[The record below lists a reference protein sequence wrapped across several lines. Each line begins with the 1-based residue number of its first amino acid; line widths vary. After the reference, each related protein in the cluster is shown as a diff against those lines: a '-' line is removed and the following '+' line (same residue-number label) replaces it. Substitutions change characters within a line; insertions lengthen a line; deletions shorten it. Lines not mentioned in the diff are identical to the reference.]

1 MRVSH
6 FNSWHQRTTFAAGAL
21 LFSALF
27 SCSST
32 QHKIFSQYLFGA
44 GRDQATLM
52 LPVRGLTEGDSF
64 RCFQEL
70 QRIYEKE
77 GMILKYLPGEEWN
90 LFASMVSRKSETFV
104 TDLATAGYTYLLDIR
119 VTEQYSGSAY
129 EYYTAFEVSHRIN
142 NRFDYRNQAVR
153 EQEKRGEIFL
163 HLVATQNAKIVYQA
177 ATKTIIQ
184 PLALPGRDGDE
195 TQINLASSYAAVAK
209 AIRKGTAKMIDRCFQ

>member
-1 MRVSH
+1 
-6 FNSWHQRTTFAAGAL
+6 
-21 LFSALF
+21 
-27 SCSST
+27 
-32 QHKIFSQYLFGA
+32 
-44 GRDQATLM
+44 M
-52 LPVRGLTEGDSF
+52 LPVRGLSESDSF
-64 RCFQEL
+64 LCFQEL
-70 QRIYEKE
+70 QSIYEKE
-77 GMILKYLPGEEWN
+77 GMILRYLPMEEWN
-90 LFASMVSRKSETFV
+90 LSASMVAPNGDTFV
-104 TDLATAGYTYLLDIR
+104 KDLSTAGYTYLLDIR
-119 VTEQYSGSAY
+119 VNEQYSGSAY

-209 AIRKGTAKMIDRCFQ
+209 AIRKGTDKMIDRCFQ